1 MSAEQLITKHLDIW
15 TSAHKTRSSAG
26 RGSSNKLD
34 LYGIKKLRELI
45 LELAVRGKLV
55 PQDPSDEPASELLKK
70 IAAEKAQ
77 LIKEGKIKKEKPL
90 PEITDEEMPYELPS
104 GWAFVRLQKIIN
116 ISSGDGLTADK
127 MNGEGGIPVFGGNG
141 VNGYHDLHNLN
152 KPTIVIG
159 RVGYYCGSIHIT
171 PEKAWVTDNAFE
183 TIFSETNIYIHFLY
197 WLLRG
202 TNLKENENATAQ
214 PVISGAKIYPI
225 VVGLPPLDEQHRIVQ
240 KVVELMAFCDELE
253 QAQTENIAAHAQLVE
268 VLLTTLTN
276 SKDHQELQAN
286 WQCIAEHFD
295 TLFTTEDSIDQ
306 LKQTILQLAVMGKLV
321 PQDPDDE
328 PAYIT
333 YKKKINLDHSKI
345 RSNKQKIKETTN
357 IEIDKMPRIPK
368 SWIYITVDNLYK
380 NNFIFDYA
388 DGNHGSLY
396 PRSSDFKD
404 EGIYF
409 LTAAQIDENGIIDWS
424 SCPRL
429 EDSYAKKLTKGWAT
443 EGDVFFTHN
452 ATVGRTAIADNP
464 PSTDFL
470 LGTSVTLYRINN
482 QSIEP
487 SYLQMYFQSKS
498 WYNQAAA
505 VMQQTTRNQV
515 SITKQALF
523 YIGLPPLKEQKEI
536 SKKYNEIISICDIIL
551 NSIRMSQHSKIKVVD
566 ALMYN
571 EFG

>member
-1 MSAEQLITKHLDIW
+1 
-15 TSAHKTRSSAG
+15 
-26 RGSSNKLD
+26 
-34 LYGIKKLRELI
+34 
-45 LELAVRGKLV
+45 
-55 PQDPSDEPASELLKK
+55 
-70 IAAEKAQ
+70 
-77 LIKEGKIKKEKPL
+77 
-90 PEITDEEMPYELPS
+90 
-104 GWAFVRLQKIIN
+104 
-116 ISSGDGLTADK
+116 
-127 MNGEGGIPVFGGNG
+127 
-141 VNGYHDLHNLN
+141 
-152 KPTIVIG
+152 
-159 RVGYYCGSIHIT
+159 
-171 PEKAWVTDNAFE
+171 
-183 TIFSETNIYIHFLY
+183 
-197 WLLRG
+197 
-202 TNLKENENATAQ
+202 
-214 PVISGAKIYPI
+214 
-225 VVGLPPLDEQHRIVQ
+225 
-240 KVVELMAFCDELE
+240 
-253 QAQTENIAAHAQLVE
+253 
-268 VLLTTLTN
+268 
-276 SKDHQELQAN
+276 
-286 WQCIAEHFD
+286 
-295 TLFTTEDSIDQ
+295 
-306 LKQTILQLAVMGKLV
+306 
-321 PQDPDDE
+321 
-328 PAYIT
+328 
-333 YKKKINLDHSKI
+333 
-345 RSNKQKIKETTN
+345 
-357 IEIDKMPRIPK
+357 MPRIPK

-404 EGIYF
+404 EGVYF

-551 NSIRMSQHSKIKVVD
+551 NSIRMSQHSKIKMVD

-571 EFG
+571 KFG